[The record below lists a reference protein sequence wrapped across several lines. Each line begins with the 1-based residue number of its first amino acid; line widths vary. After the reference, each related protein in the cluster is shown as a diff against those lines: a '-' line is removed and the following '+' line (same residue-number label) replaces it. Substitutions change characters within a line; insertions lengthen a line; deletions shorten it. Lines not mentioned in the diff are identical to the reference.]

1 MGTSRIAS
9 VLARA
14 GMGVL
19 AGVLVSAPLWA
30 YTEGDAQLAVWTPKE
45 LRFVYQGFTTR
56 YSCEGL
62 RTKVRDILL
71 TLGARKQD
79 LQVHESGC
87 AGRIGAPDPF
97 PAVSIKANVLMPA
110 AKAAA
115 SQAEPPVTARWQS
128 IDLLAHHEGLD
139 AAGQCELFEQ
149 VKQQILP
156 LFTVRNLDYTS
167 TCVPHQLT
175 PGGQRLKAEV
185 LVPDQAPAA
194 AK

>member
-1 MGTSRIAS
+1 MAISRSAS

-14 GMGVL
+14 AMGVL
-19 AGVLVSAPLWA
+19 AAVVVSAPVWG
-30 YTEGDAQLAVWTPKE
+30 YTDQEAQLAVWTPKD

-56 YSCEGL
+56 FSCEGL
-62 RTKVRDILL
+62 RDKVRDIVLA
-71 TLGARKQD
+71 LGARKQD
-79 LQVHESGC
+79 MQVHESGC

-97 PAVSIKANVLMPA
+97 PAVSIKINVLQPL

-115 SQAEPPVTARWQS
+115 SQAEPPVAAHWQS
-128 IDLLAHHEGLD
+128 IDILAHQRGLD

-156 LFTVRNLDYTS
+156 LFTVRNLQYAS

-175 PGGQRLKAEV
+175 PDQRFKAEV
-185 LVPDQAPAA
+185 LVPDQTPAA